1 MPAQRSIL
9 SEISDNEGGL
19 VTSQR
24 SIFWAF
30 LTNKVNARPNMGVCT
45 LVMQMMTNIG
55 SGSVGTSINVA
66 GSKVL
71 QVFLSH

>member
-19 VTSQR
+19 ATSQR

-30 LTNKVNARPNMGVCT
+30 LANMVKASPNMGVCT

-66 GSKVL
+66 GSKET

>member
-19 VTSQR
+19 VTSQS

-30 LTNKVNARPNMGVCT
+30 LANMVNASPNMGVCS